1 MVAEHPATT
10 RFLATFAP
18 GEMIEHYF
26 VAGGI
31 PAATGSVPAVDAERQ
46 AEQAE
51 RIMLVAHDVGMRPH
65 HDRHTD
71 P

>member
-1 MVAEHPATT
+1 
-10 RFLATFAP
+10 
-18 GEMIEHYF
+18 MIEHYF